1 MINALKN
8 ELAINL
14 KNIYGWKTGRKIVVI
29 SVDDYG
35 NVRLDSK
42 KARENMDREGAKIKS
57 RFDAYDSLENR
68 EDLEMLYE
76 ALSSV
81 KDKNGKHAVFTPFTM
96 SCNIN
101 YEAMAE
107 DNNREYI
114 PELLPDT
121 YRKLEAINPDAYRG
135 TWDLWKEGIDK
146 ELMAPQFHGREHL
159 NLKVFREKLA
169 KKDPS
174 VLLALKNRSYTSIP
188 DTGYSTINFPA
199 AFEFWDFKEN
209 ESFREIILDGLQ
221 AFEKVYGYKA
231 TYFNP
236 PGGREH
242 HAIHEYL
249 NEGGIKY
256 MDTGWVKTE
265 HQGHGKYKRIF
276 SYSGRKN
283 KFGQTF
289 MVRNA
294 VFEPA
299 DGKSIDWVEFT
310 LKQVEAA
317 FRWNRPAVI
326 STHRVNFCGN
336 IDPANREK
344 GITALKALLQKIVKR
359 WPDVE
364 FMGASQLLDIIS
376 KSK

>member
-1 MINALKN
+1 MIKSIKN
-8 ELAINL
+8 ELAVNL
-14 KNIYGWKTGRKIVVI
+14 KNIYGWKTNRKIVII

-42 KARENMDREGAKIKS
+42 AARENMDKGGAKVSS
-57 RFDAYDSLENR
+57 RFDAYDSLENTQ
-68 EDLEMLYE
+68 DLEMLYDT
-76 ALSSV
+76 LSSV
-81 KDKNGKHAVFTPFTM
+81 KDKNGNHAVFTPFAM

-101 YEAMAE
+101 FEAMAQDGYKE
-107 DNNREYI
+107 FI
-114 PELLPDT
+114 SELLPDT
-121 YRKLEAINPDAYRG
+121 YAKLEANNPAAYTG
-135 TWDLWKEGIDK
+135 TWNLWKEGIDK
-146 ELMAPQFHGREHL
+146 NLMAPQFHGREHL
-159 NLKVFREKLA
+159 NLKVFKEKLD

-188 DTGYSTINFPA
+188 DTGYATINFPA
-199 AFEFWDFKEN
+199 AFDFWDFKEN
-209 ESFREIILDGLQ
+209 ESFREIILDGLK

-242 HAIHEYL
+242 HAIHEFL
-249 NEGGIKY
+249 HEGGIKY
-256 MDTGWVKTE
+256 MDTGWVKHE
-265 HQGHGKYKRIF
+265 HQGHGKYKKVF
-276 SYSGRKN
+276 AYSGKTN

-299 DGKSIDWVEFT
+299 DGKSTDWVNYT

-317 FRWNRPAVI
+317 FRWNRPAAI

-344 GITALKALLQKIVKR
+344 GITALKALLQKIVQR